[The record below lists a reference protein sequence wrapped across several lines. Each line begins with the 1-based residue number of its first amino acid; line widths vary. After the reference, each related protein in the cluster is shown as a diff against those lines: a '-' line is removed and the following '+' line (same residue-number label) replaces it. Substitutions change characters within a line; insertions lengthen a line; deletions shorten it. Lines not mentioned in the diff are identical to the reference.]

1 MSKFDKLF
9 EARGVK
15 TGSKKASAKKSS
27 AGTKSSPERKDAAE
41 PASVTGQGD
50 AGGNKKRRG
59 RPSGKRTDPNYVG
72 FTTYIRKET
81 HRSVKRALF
90 DDPDEREL
98 SELVEDLLTDW
109 LKTKSE

>member
-15 TGSKKASAKKSS
+15 TGSKKSADKKGP
-27 AGTKSSPERKDAAE
+27 AGAKNSVEGKSAAE
-41 PASVTGQGD
+41 LVSGTGQNEASGD
-50 AGGNKKRRG
+50 KRHRG
-59 RPSGKRTDPNYVG
+59 RPYGKRTDPNYVG

-81 HRSVKRALF
+81 HRNVKRALF

-98 SELVEDLLTDW
+98 SELVEDLLTNW
-109 LKTKSE
+109 LKTKSK